1 MVLSG
6 PAGDDKTGNPNER
19 MEVLYHV
26 PSGQIIN
33 WAKDPEGKMQF
44 FIQPIVEDGS
54 VIPELA
60 IPLPLGMKEFF
71 GEEGGDEDGK
81 SDAPGGQ
88 KLTEKEKL
96 QKKWAEEDAERK
108 KRWDEEDAER
118 ELEWAEKDKELELE
132 LEIVELDAKL
142 QELVDQAEAQVII
155 CTVMQT
161 IKSHVFTIILSIIA
175 VQKLT
180 QEVAHSSIWSAFYP
194 GA

>member
-19 MEVLYHV
+19 TEVLYHV

-33 WAKDPEGKMQF
+33 WAKDPEG
-44 FIQPIVEDGS
+44 
-54 VIPELA
+54 
-60 IPLPLGMKEFF
+60 FF
-71 GEEGGDEDGK
+71 GEKGGDEDGK

-108 KRWDEEDAER
+108 KRWDEEDAQR

-132 LEIVELDAKL
+132 LEITELDAKL

-161 IKSHVFTIILSIIA
+161 IKSHVFHHYS
-175 VQKLT
+175 
-180 QEVAHSSIWSAFYP
+180 
-194 GA
+194 